1 MEHPET
7 ELEVFSPLSIQEY
20 IRLMTAAH
28 YINLGSDSGAARF
41 SIAPENFAKM
51 DSEPLKAALIGLN
64 LKYNAAEQVLEVT
77 ADEAFL
83 HLYENKI
90 MNEVARVF
98 AVNYKNRYAS
108 KIMVE
113 NV

>member
-28 YINLGSDSGAARF
+28 YINLGADSGAARF

-51 DSEPLKAALIGLN
+51 DSEPLKGYFYVIRN
-64 LKYNAAEQVLEVT
+64 LSGILRGKVIL
-77 ADEAFL
+77 
-83 HLYENKI
+83 
-90 MNEVARVF
+90 
-98 AVNYKNRYAS
+98 
-108 KIMVE
+108 
-113 NV
+113 